1 VARGETNE
9 QALRG
14 TVGLPIIEA
23 LAYHPTHC
31 RVRTQWRE
39 IEGWLHLASAVQLAM
54 DATA

>member
-23 LAYHPTHC
+23 LANHPTHC

-39 IEGWLHLASAVQLAM
+39 IEGWLHLASELQLAM